1 MILMIDMMYTYYGII
16 EWLTSTDDDDDD
28 DDEERACMLSQS
40 HWIGGYSH
48 PLIGFAITDV
58 DFDSSQPTADAA
70 AAACASGPIIIPPPT
85 RLCAS

>member
-1 MILMIDMMYTYYGII
+1 MILMIDAMYTYYGII
-16 EWLTSTDDDDDD
+16 EWLTSTDD

-58 DFDSSQPTADAA
+58 DFDSSRPTAAA
-70 AAACASGPIIIPPPT
+70 PASSASGPIIIPPPT